1 MSISIRMQVSG
12 EAALR
17 DAQDRLNQLG
27 ARPAQLWKVLANYG
41 ENSTRTRFKLGIGPD
56 GSKWKV
62 SQRVRK
68 NGGQTLVKSTRLLRS
83 ISSNYSNSGAA
94 WGSNV
99 AYARIHQLGGKID
112 RLAYSSTLRLRTNAA
127 GRLLRQKDYSHLAV
141 FARANHKRAVER
153 RYTVGAHAINMPA
166 RPYLG
171 VNAED
176 VREMTNLSLQ
186 VVAEAAGGKR

>member
-12 EAALR
+12 DAALR
-17 DAQDRLNQLG
+17 DAQNRLHQLG
-27 ARPAQLWKVLANYG
+27 AQPAVLWKALGNYG
-41 ENSTRTRFKLGIGPD
+41 ENSTRTRFVLGVGPD

-68 NGGQTLVKSTRLLRS
+68 SGGQTLVKSTRLLRS
-83 ISSNYSNSGAA
+83 ITSKYSNAGAA

-99 AYARIHQLGGKID
+99 AYARIHQLGGKIEK
-112 RLAYSSTLRLRTNAA
+112 LAFSSTLRLRTNAA

-153 RYTVGAHAINMPA
+153 RYTTGAHTINMPA

-171 VNAED
+171 VNDED
-176 VREMTNLSLQ
+176 VREMTQLSLQ
-186 VVAEAAGGKR
+186 VVEYAAMGQR